1 MKNARF
7 DTGRRKTAMGKMFLS
22 LGFWMTILLFVALGY
37 AMNSAWGSECPEGVS
52 CGYTRTTLASTD
64 FSDFSDENRQ
74 FENSSVASDVARRRC
89 PANATANSHYLD
101 FQQMASLQAGGPV
114 YAPGLSLTFSRRPT
128 ETTLCPGPI
137 EIPRH

>member
-1 MKNARF
+1 
-7 DTGRRKTAMGKMFLS
+7 MGKMFLS

-37 AMNSAWGSECPEGVS
+37 AMNSAWGSECPAGVN
-52 CGYTRTTLASTD
+52 CGYMRTTPASTD

-74 FENSSVASDVARRRC
+74 FENNSVASDVARRRC
-89 PANATANSHYLD
+89 PADASATSHYLD

-114 YAPGLSLTFSRRPT
+114 YAPGLSLTFSRRPAD
-128 ETTLCPGPI
+128 TTLCPGPI